1 MRMEYKSKK
10 KVERQGEAVK
20 EELIEFLQTEL
31 APNID

>member
-1 MRMEYKSKK
+1 MRMEHKSKK